1 MYIPQASRPLWFW
14 LFCSFWSEA
23 SFGTQRVQRR
33 GFSRNGRQGPG
44 RSHPHWDWWWW
55 AHPWSPHHPPAPRC
69 QHLSGTPGSK
79 NRSFY
84 VCDLEKMSYTFR
96 IIRIITDM
104 PFWSFLAY
112 MNAMHA
118 CIIHTSLSLPL
129 LCVVKLVQL
138 QETGL
143 PKHNMATRYRP
154 SVGFHMGVRKNKGYI
169 HLANNV

>member
-84 VCDLEKMSYTFR
+84 VCDLEKNVIHISHHSHHYR
-96 IIRIITDM
+96 HA
-104 PFWSFLAY
+104 FLILFGIY
-112 MNAMHA
+112 ECNACMYNTH
-118 CIIHTSLSLPL
+118 ISLS
-129 LCVVKLVQL
+129 
-138 QETGL
+138 
-143 PKHNMATRYRP
+143 P
-154 SVGFHMGVRKNKGYI
+154 SIVCSEIGSAPRNR
-169 HLANNV
+169 ASQT